1 MTESQSIDSVSTP
14 LLSTKLFIP
23 SPRPNLVSR
32 PHLIQKLNAGLHCKV
47 TLISAPAGF
56 GKTTLISEWI
66 TQSKIHFCW
75 ITLDK
80 SDNDIGHFLAYFIAS
95 LGSINIDLD
104 EQIITLIQS
113 PQQNQIE
120 NILIPLINQIAN
132 TQKNFSLVLDD
143 YHLIQSQDIHDAIT
157 FLLEHSPPS
166 MHLVLTTRADPPL
179 PLARLRARG
188 QMTEIRESDLR
199 FSVEEGEYFLNH
211 IQGLK
216 LSPENIEVLVSR
228 TDGWVAALQMVSI
241 ALKDRQEH
249 TEYIQAVSGSQDYIA
264 DFLSSEVINQ
274 QPEDIT
280 DFLLKTSFLD
290 RLSGPL
296 CDAITGGENG
306 QQILRRLRDENL
318 FLTSLDDKSHWFRYH
333 RLFADLLQQRLLETI
348 PDDVPALYQ
357 KASQWFEKNGFYTE
371 AIDYAFRG
379 HHIERA
385 ANLIEKHAE
394 QTIMRS
400 EIATF
405 IRWVKKLP
413 DEVICEKGSLCIY
426 YAWALLVS
434 AEEHHNAE
442 MYLNQVTPS
451 NEQVS
456 GRLSAVKSIL
466 LVFQRK
472 ITEAIELA
480 RHSLE
485 QLPEDDLFF
494 RQIAAWNLS
503 ALLFIRGDS
512 EGGAKMLEEVARVSL
527 ASNNLLVAIVALCR
541 LGSYQ
546 MQQGNLNKAKELFEQ
561 ALHIRP
567 DDQTQP
573 LPATCEAMLGLGK
586 VSWERFELETAS
598 TYLLSGI
605 ELSKRWREITD
616 IDSYVI
622 LANIKQSLGDEY
634 GALHMIKKAQRLAIH
649 TVTTDTDNK
658 YVDSQE
664 AFLFLRQGNLQA
676 VERWVTARG
685 LEEILLEK
693 DLVETGNL
701 GGDVLLR
708 YELIVYARYLI
719 AKKRFDE
726 ALNLLKKL
734 LPSMKRLGHQSKIFE
749 IQILISIGLQ
759 AQGKIDEAVS
769 SINSVLAS
777 AEQEEF
783 RRIFLDEGVLL
794 SDLINESISRG
805 FESQFAKQLLDSFTG
820 KREGSQLEKG
830 IDLIEPLSEREIEVL
845 RLLKSELSAPE
856 IADRLHITVST
867 VRTHIK
873 NIYSKL
879 GVHSRFEAVSKAR
892 GLYLI

>member
-1 MTESQSIDSVSTP
+1 
-14 LLSTKLFIP
+14 
-23 SPRPNLVSR
+23 
-32 PHLIQKLNAGLHCKV
+32 
-47 TLISAPAGF
+47 
-56 GKTTLISEWI
+56 
-66 TQSKIHFCW
+66 
-75 ITLDK
+75 
-80 SDNDIGHFLAYFIAS
+80 
-95 LGSINIDLD
+95 
-104 EQIITLIQS
+104 
-113 PQQNQIE
+113 
-120 NILIPLINQIAN
+120 
-132 TQKNFSLVLDD
+132 
-143 YHLIQSQDIHDAIT
+143 
-157 FLLEHSPPS
+157 
-166 MHLVLTTRADPPL
+166 
-179 PLARLRARG
+179 
-188 QMTEIRESDLR
+188 
-199 FSVEEGEYFLNH
+199 
-211 IQGLK
+211 
-216 LSPENIEVLVSR
+216 
-228 TDGWVAALQMVSI
+228 
-241 ALKDRQEH
+241 
-249 TEYIQAVSGSQDYIA
+249 
-264 DFLSSEVINQ
+264 
-274 QPEDIT
+274 
-280 DFLLKTSFLD
+280 
-290 RLSGPL
+290 
-296 CDAITGGENG
+296 
-306 QQILRRLRDENL
+306 
-318 FLTSLDDKSHWFRYH
+318 
-333 RLFADLLQQRLLETI
+333 
-348 PDDVPALYQ
+348 
-357 KASQWFEKNGFYTE
+357 
-371 AIDYAFRG
+371 
-379 HHIERA
+379 
-385 ANLIEKHAE
+385 
-394 QTIMRS
+394 
-400 EIATF
+400 
-405 IRWVKKLP
+405 
-413 DEVICEKGSLCIY
+413 
-426 YAWALLVS
+426 
-434 AEEHHNAE
+434 
-442 MYLNQVTPS
+442 
-451 NEQVS
+451 
-456 GRLSAVKSIL
+456 
-466 LVFQRK
+466 
-472 ITEAIELA
+472 
-480 RHSLE
+480 
-485 QLPEDDLFF
+485 
-494 RQIAAWNLS
+494 
-503 ALLFIRGDS
+503 
-512 EGGAKMLEEVARVSL
+512 
-527 ASNNLLVAIVALCR
+527 VALCR

-546 MQQGNLNKAKELFEQ
+546 MQRGKLSLATELFEQ
-561 ALHIRP
+561 AISIRP
-567 DDQTQP
+567 DNQAQP
-573 LPATCEAMLGLGK
+573 LPAACEAMLGLGK
-586 VSWERFELETAS
+586 VFWERYELDTAS
-598 TYLLSGI
+598 KYLLDGI
-605 ELSKRWREITD
+605 ELSKRWREVTD

-701 GGDVLLR
+701 GADVLLR